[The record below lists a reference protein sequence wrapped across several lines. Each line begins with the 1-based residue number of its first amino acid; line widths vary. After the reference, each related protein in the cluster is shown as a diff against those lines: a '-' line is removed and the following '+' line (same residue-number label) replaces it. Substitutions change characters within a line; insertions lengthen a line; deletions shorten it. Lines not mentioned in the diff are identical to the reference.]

1 MESVL
6 SMGDDPTGKVTRVGG
21 SKFVFILE
29 IRVSMSRS
37 VFSDQSKV
45 KGAEAC
51 LTCLMGSGA
60 GQSGARGEEDEVAD

>member
-1 MESVL
+1 M
-6 SMGDDPTGKVTRVGG
+6 GG

-29 IRVSMSRS
+29 IGVSMSRS

-60 GQSGARGEEDEVAD
+60 GQSGVRGEEDEVAD